1 MNGSKF
7 FLDTNIIL
15 YLLHGDETIAELLD
29 GKQFFVSFISQL
41 ELLGYP
47 GLHEDE
53 KVKIKQ
59 FLDECTIIDINEGI
73 KQQVMEIRSSLR
85 IKLPDAIIA
94 ASAIF
99 YDLPLISADKD
110 LKKIKNLGL
119 VIYYDI

>member
-1 MNGSKF
+1 MSGNKF

-15 YLLHGDETIAELLD
+15 YLLHGDETIAELLN
-29 GKQFFVSFISQL
+29 GKQLFISFISQL

-47 GLHEDE
+47 ELHADE
-53 KVKIKQ
+53 RLKIKQ
-59 FLDECTIIDINEGI
+59 FLNECTIIDINEGI
-73 KQQVMEIRSSLR
+73 KQTAIEIRSLLR

-110 LKKIKNLGL
+110 LKKVKNLGL
-119 VIYYDI
+119 IIYYDI